1 MIPTMVKHYGTG
13 GALIP
18 ISSTHCLLPKTTSN
32 ARWISTLTANAFFVK
47 KQRARQMNSTRNPM
61 AEGLTPTTVKNR
73 APTQFIA
80 VKGAN
85 AVVDVL
91 IADTQTKAT
100 FN

>member
-1 MIPTMVKHYGTG
+1 MIPTTAKHYGPG
-13 GALIP
+13 RALIP
-18 ISSTHCLLPKTTSN
+18 ISSTHCLLPKTTSS
-32 ARWISTLTANAFFVK
+32 ARWTAIQTANAFSVN
-47 KQRARQMNSTRNPM
+47 KQRETHRNITRMPM

-91 IADTQTKAT
+91 IADTQAT
-100 FN
+100 LN